1 MNYNQYP
8 QNSANF
14 ALDYIDEEND
24 QMAESGG
31 VRTSQELRRQGDGPA
46 FVALGPADKNDQ
58 D

>member
-14 ALDYIDEEND
+14 ALDYIDEEIG
-24 QMAESGG
+24 ESGG
-31 VRTSQELRRQGDGPA
+31 IRASQEPRRQGDGPA